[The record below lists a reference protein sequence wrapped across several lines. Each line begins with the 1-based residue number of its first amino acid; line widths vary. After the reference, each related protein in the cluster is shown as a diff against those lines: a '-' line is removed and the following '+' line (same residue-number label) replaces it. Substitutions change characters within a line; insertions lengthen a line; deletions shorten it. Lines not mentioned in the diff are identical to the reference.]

1 MNLPSPSLHDQRRR
15 EYQRRLNQSAAPQDS
30 SPHRVYELLRAAMR
44 DGSIGTTDQLVEHLL
59 VGTYGAS
66 RNSVRQALQTLADQ
80 GLLRRERR
88 TGTNLAHEIVPI
100 PVGEVGPRAWT
111 GTANEGRLKV
121 RTVECTRIPAGPALQ
136 ERLRYEG
143 DHVVLLEQ
151 TGLFDG
157 EPLYHRTAFLAVD
170 LTPQELMARVES
182 IHRGGYPPMPVAF
195 EVVFEEAYGGSTYS
209 VEAVAADERIAPALE
224 IPVGTPTMLRELTT
238 LGASGRPG
246 ELSFTYF
253 RPGHAALSSA
263 GEILHQT
270 TAEAIELLRR
280 GGVEATEEVP
290 PAQP

>member
-1 MNLPSPSLHDQRRR
+1 MNSPSPSLHDQRRR
-15 EYQRRLNQSAAPQDS
+15 EYQRRLNQTATPQDS

-44 DGSIGTTDQLVEHLL
+44 DGSIGTRDQLVEHLL

-100 PVGEVGPRAWT
+100 PVGEVGPRAWI
-111 GTANEGRLKV
+111 GTAHQGRLQV
-121 RTVECTRIPAGPALQ
+121 RTIECTRIPAGPALQ
-136 ERLRYEG
+136 ERLQYEG
-143 DHVVLLEQ
+143 DHVILLEQ
-151 TGLFDG
+151 TGMFDG

-170 LTPQELMARVES
+170 LTPAELMSRVES
-182 IHRGGYPPMPVAF
+182 IHRNDFPPMPVAF
-195 EVVFEEAYGGSTYS
+195 EVVMEEQYGGSTYS
-209 VEAVAADERIAPALE
+209 VEAVAADDRIAAALD
-224 IPVGTPTMLRELTT
+224 IPVGIPTMLRELVT
-238 LGASGRPG
+238 LGISGRPR

-253 RPGHAALSSA
+253 RPGHATLSSA

-280 GGVEATEEVP
+280 GEVDEHREP
-290 PAQP
+290 